1 MDIRMYKK
9 YFKLKTKPFNLMP
22 DLDFLFLSAKHREA
36 ISCMEFG
43 VTEDIGV
50 ILLTGETG
58 TGKTTL
64 IRHILKGVK
73 NDIDVATIY
82 NTDVS
87 SEQLLASIMQEF
99 GLDSSFENKAQAVKT
114 LQAHLKSLRMLKR
127 KPLLIIDDAQN
138 LSLEAL
144 EEIRLLSNLQNSVRM
159 LIQIILVGQL
169 ELEAKLG
176 DPNASSLAQR
186 VSISYHLLPFSR
198 EETEEYIVHRLKK
211 AGGQPTLFTQAGLDL
226 IYSTTRG
233 VPRAINLLCDN
244 AMTHAFSIKA
254 LTIDAPCIKDVL
266 KENHSRGIRA
276 GSSVQK
282 KATIIP
288 NNTEIPQS
296 KQTDTK
302 DNPSDWQADIMH
314 RMDVLERLVS
324 TNKKEFKI
332 LLKKER
338 QRNDKLL
345 LAYKNLK
352 NKYDDLKKELSTK
365 KRMQTS
371 LPKRKS
377 LVHPISTDMRVAQ
390 LVSQKNR

>member
-1 MDIRMYKK
+1 MYEK

-22 DLDFLFLSAKHREA
+22 DLDFLFQSAKHREA

-73 NDIDVATIY
+73 SDVDVATIY
-82 NTDVS
+82 DTNVS
-87 SEQLLASIMQEF
+87 SKQLLASIMKEF
-99 GLDSSFENKAQAVKT
+99 GLDSAFENKAQAVKI

-127 KPLLIIDDAQN
+127 RPLLIIDDAQN

-144 EEIRLLSNLQNSVRM
+144 EGVRLLSNLQNSVRM
-159 LIQIILVGQL
+159 LIQIILVGQP

-186 VSISYHLLPFSR
+186 VSISYRLLPFSR

-211 AGGQPTLFTQAGLDL
+211 ADGQPNLFTQAALDL

-244 AMTHAFSIKA
+244 AMTHAFSTKA
-254 LTIDAPCIKDVL
+254 LTIDALRIKDVL

-276 GSSVQK
+276 GSNAQK
-282 KATIIP
+282 KAIIIP
-288 NNTEIPQS
+288 DSTEPSQE
-296 KQTDTK
+296 TEPTNPK
-302 DNPSDWQADIMH
+302 DDQRDWQADIMH
-314 RMDVLERLVS
+314 RMDTLEKLVS
-324 TNKKEFKI
+324 ANKKEFRI

-352 NKYDDLKKELSTK
+352 NRYDDLKKEMSTK
-365 KRMQTS
+365 KQMQTGIAE
-371 LPKRKS
+371 RKS
-377 LVHPISTDMRVAQ
+377 LVHPLTRDMQVAQ

>member
-1 MDIRMYKK
+1 MYEK

-43 VTEDIGV
+43 VAEDIGV

-99 GLDSSFENKAQAVKT
+99 GLDSSFENKAQAIKT

-276 GSSVQK
+276 GSSFQK
-282 KATIIP
+282 KAAIIP

-314 RMDVLERLVS
+314 RMDVLEQLVS

-332 LLKKER
+332 SR
-338 QRNDKLL
+338 RCW
-345 LAYKNLK
+345 
-352 NKYDDLKKELSTK
+352 
-365 KRMQTS
+365 
-371 LPKRKS
+371 
-377 LVHPISTDMRVAQ
+377 
-390 LVSQKNR
+390 

>member
-1 MDIRMYKK
+1 MYEK
-9 YFKLKTKPFNLMP
+9 YFKLKTKPFHLTP
-22 DLDFLFLSAKHREA
+22 DLDSLFLSAKHKEA

-43 VTEDIGV
+43 VTEDIGI

-73 NDIDVATIY
+73 NDVDVATIY
-82 NTDVS
+82 NTDVN

-99 GLDSSFENKAQAVKT
+99 GLDSSFENKAHAVKI
-114 LQAHLKSLRMLKR
+114 LKAHLKSLRMLKR

-144 EEIRLLSNLQNSVRM
+144 EEVRLLSNLQNSVRM
-159 LIQIILVGQL
+159 LIQIILVGQPK
-169 ELEAKLG
+169 LEAKLG

-211 AGGQPTLFTQAGLDL
+211 AGGQPTLFTQAGLNL

-233 VPRAINLLCDN
+233 VPKAINLLCDN
-244 AMTHAFSIKA
+244 AMAHAFSAKA
-254 LTIDAPCIKDVL
+254 STIDAPCIKDVL
-266 KENHSRGIRA
+266 KENRSRGIRA
-276 GSSVQK
+276 GSSFQK

-288 NNTEIPQS
+288 NNTKPSQS
-296 KQTDTK
+296 KQTDPK
-302 DNPSDWQADIMH
+302 DNPPDWQVDIIH
-314 RMDVLERLVS
+314 RMDALERLVS
-324 TNKKEFKI
+324 TNNKEFKI

-352 NKYDDLKKELSTK
+352 NKYDDLKKEVSTK
-365 KRMQTS
+365 NRIQTS
-371 LPKRKS
+371 LSERKS
-377 LVHPISTDMRVAQ
+377 LVHPVSTDMGVTQ
-390 LVSQKNR
+390 LISQKNR